1 MDYKAL
7 GRRIRTQRKLMGITQ
22 DELATAAGISYS
34 FIGLIERGDRKL
46 SLETLVKIS
55 EALNIS
61 CDTLLQDSLKVTRS
75 VETTGMNERGR
86 RLLFEIA
93 DALRENV
100 SSGENY
106 TEED

>member
-7 GRRIRTQRKLMGITQ
+7 GKRIRAQRKLLGISQ
-22 DELATAAGISYS
+22 DELAAMAGISYS

-61 CDTLLQDSLKVTRS
+61 CDTLLQDSLKVSRS
-75 VETTGMNERGR
+75 VEITGMNERSR
-86 RLLFEIA
+86 KLLNEIA
-93 DALRENV
+93 DVLRENV
-100 SSGENY
+100 SQEL
-106 TEED
+106 